1 MDALNMPKRTMIMK
15 KMINI
20 PNYDKCVKYALTQ
33 KGIAGNTFKDTNLR
47 VYERRTINPATMFT
61 ALRKGGIVIPVVNAS
76 LLGEYSIGITATVVI
91 KANQITDMVD
101 LYVPKSD
108 DIQTFP
114 IATFVE
120 AWEETSGLCVTAFPI
135 DAKTYHPK
143 LIDLTHVELP
153 EGFEELR
160 EAVAENVHDMWALE
174 RQSEGW
180 TFGPKRDDSKLETPD
195 MIPYSQL
202 PESEKQYDRIMAE
215 DTLKLLTALGYKI
228 LKNDK

>member
-1 MDALNMPKRTMIMK
+1 MMNYPNYEECVKFALDMK
-15 KMINI
+15 KI
-20 PNYDKCVKYALTQ
+20 PGDTL
-33 KGIAGNTFKDTNLR
+33 KDTDLR
-47 VYERRTINPATMFT
+47 VYQRYTANPGTVFT

-76 LLGEYSIGITATVVI
+76 LLGEYGVDVTATVVI

-101 LYVPKSD
+101 LYVPKSN
-108 DIQTFP
+108 DIQVFP

-120 AWEETSGLCVTAFPI
+120 AWEAAGGACTTAFPP

-143 LIDLTHVELP
+143 LIDLKHVELP
-153 EGFEELR
+153 DDFDELR
-160 EAVAENVHDMWALE
+160 EAIAENAHDTWALE

-180 TFGPKRDDSKLETPD
+180 TYGPKRDDSKLETPD
-195 MIPYSQL
+195 MVPYNRL

-228 LKNDK
+228 YKV